1 MACAIAMRKR
11 KRISDIVAE
20 ELLNGEVQLRAKHEA
35 AMAMPLG
42 LRKQAFPNEFMDGGA
57 DPAKIERTRR
67 RLRGEGVML

>member
-1 MACAIAMRKR
+1 MARAITMSKR

-20 ELLNGEVQLRAKHEA
+20 ELLNGEVQLRVKHEA
-35 AMAMPLG
+35 VMALPLG
-42 LRKQAFPNEFMDGGA
+42 VRKQAFPKEFMDGGA